1 MESVDDR
8 LLKYAHIENIPSDTP
23 TVGFPL
29 QHYNANPAL
38 RDFNMFLRFDI
49 PGMTIDS
56 QDLGYYVKTAKC
68 VLLKCLLDQVAVINQ
83 YNHGLTINFDH
94 ITYTFF
100 YYLRCMDEDL
110 KPVFGPGV
118 NMPICSLMD
127 QIRQLAT
134 QLKLIEP
141 IPGSSIPILSDL
153 GLQALMIELEE
164 PFNYEGH
171 LHFDPNV
178 LTDFLNMSLSFEADE
193 MILFTAINEPGYII
207 EGMPLHKAMK
217 HRIPISLNLYLEH
230 KVSFA
235 KAAELAG
242 LNMEEFIKV
251 IQTGNK
257 L

>member
-1 MESVDDR
+1 MESVRDR

-68 VLLKCLLDQVAVINQ
+68 VLLKCLL
-83 YNHGLTINFDH
+83 
-94 ITYTFF
+94 
-100 YYLRCMDEDL
+100 
-110 KPVFGPGV
+110 
-118 NMPICSLMD
+118 
-127 QIRQLAT
+127 
-134 QLKLIEP
+134 
-141 IPGSSIPILSDL
+141 
-153 GLQALMIELEE
+153 
-164 PFNYEGH
+164 
-171 LHFDPNV
+171 
-178 LTDFLNMSLSFEADE
+178 
-193 MILFTAINEPGYII
+193 
-207 EGMPLHKAMK
+207 
-217 HRIPISLNLYLEH
+217 EH

-242 LNMEEFIKV
+242 LNMEEFTKV